1 MTKRYRVGILG
12 ATGAVGQRF
21 VQLLEG
27 HPLFE
32 LTHLYASERS
42 AGKTY
47 TQATDWRIPAQMPA
61 VFADMPVTIANPSD
75 DVDLV
80 FSALHK
86 SQAAELEPAFATA
99 GKAVISNASTF
110 RMGADIP
117 LLIPEIN
124 GAHLDLIEVQ
134 RKNHNWPG
142 YIVTNPNCA
151 TIGLVLAL
159 KPLHDT
165 FGIEQVQVV
174 TLQARSGAGY
184 PGPPDEV
191 IKDNALPYI
200 SNEEDKL
207 ETEPNK
213 ILGLFK
219 DGVIEH
225 APFATSASCHRVDVM
240 DGHLKAVSIRF
251 KKKPESVDDIHASM
265 RAFNE
270 ESAQLKLHSQPE
282 ETLIIHTAED
292 RPQPK
297 LDRHVGEGMSV
308 HVGRVRDCPVFDY
321 KMSVL
326 SHNTIRGAAGAALLN
341 AELLAAKN
349 LI

>member
-32 LTHLYASERS
+32 VTRLYASERS

-61 VFADMPVTIANPSD
+61 AFADMPVTIADPTD

-86 SQAAELEPAFATA
+86 TQAAELEPAFAAA
-99 GKAVISNASTF
+99 GKAVISNASTY
-110 RMGADIP
+110 RMGEDIP

-124 GAHLDLIEVQ
+124 ADHLQLIDVQ
-134 RKNHNWPG
+134 RKNRNWSG

-151 TIGLVLAL
+151 TIGLALAL
-159 KPLHDT
+159 KPLHDA

-213 ILGLFK
+213 ILGLFSNGK
-219 DGVIEH
+219 IDH
-225 APFATSASCHRVDVM
+225 APIATSASCHRVDVM
-240 DGHLKAVSIRF
+240 DGHLKAASLRF
-251 KKKPESVDDIHASM
+251 KKKPHDIDEIHAAL

-270 ESAQLKLHSQPE
+270 ESAKLQLHSQPS
-282 ETLIIHTAED
+282 ETIVIHTAED

-297 LDRHVGEGMSV
+297 LDRHTGDGMSV
-308 HVGRVRDCPVFDY
+308 HVGRVRACPVLDY